1 MNERQSLSPKSL
13 LPNGL
18 RDTLA
23 PEAAQEARVIDQ
35 LLSRFQSH
43 GYDRIDPPLVEFEEN
58 LLDGVGAATGA
69 QVFRLMDPVSQRM
82 MGVRSDITP
91 QAARIAATR
100 LASDPRPLRLTYAGS
115 VLRVKGTQLRPER
128 QFRQAGCELI
138 GADTPNADSEVI
150 AVAVKALEDAGVKNL
165 SVDISM
171 PTLVAS
177 VCDTMNIDLVQMRE
191 ALDKKDAA
199 AVASLENE
207 TDGGAKSLFS
217 HLLGA
222 VGPAEGALS
231 ALKQIDLP
239 EGARAECDR
248 LEKVV
253 AVLHADIPDVAI
265 TVDPVE
271 HRGFEYQQGLSF
283 TLFSRGARGELGRG
297 GRYWIE
303 ETKEAATGFTLYL
316 DTILR
321 VADLG
326 PARNRILVPV
336 ETSMTRVDAL
346 REEGW
351 TVLRALDDES
361 GSAAAA
367 TMRGIRHVLVDG
379 KPIRLVDG
387 QPIDVA
393 TTKKTNRKI
402 VV

>member
-1 MNERQSLSPKSL
+1 MNERQSLSLKSL

-23 PEAAQEARVIDQ
+23 PEAGQEARVIDQ

-100 LASDPRPLRLTYAGS
+100 LASDPRPLRLTYAGT

-138 GADTPNADSEVI
+138 GSERATADAEVI
-150 AVAVKALEDAGVKNL
+150 AVALKALEDAGVRNL

-177 VCDTMNIDLVQMRE
+177 VCKVQNIDLARMRE
-191 ALDKKDAA
+191 ALDKKDAV
-199 AVASLENE
+199 AVASLEAE
-207 TDGGAKSLFS
+207 IPGRKTSLLS
-217 HLLGA
+217 ELLSA
-222 VGPAEGALS
+222 AGPAETAITALES
-231 ALKQIDLP
+231 MDLP
-239 EGARAECDR
+239 DEARAECDR
-248 LEKVV
+248 LSEVV
-253 AVLHADIPDVAI
+253 TSLCADLPDLAI

-271 HRGFEYQQGLSF
+271 HRGFEYQKGLSF
-283 TLFSRGARGELGRG
+283 TLFSQGARGELGRG
-297 GRYWIE
+297 GRYWIDGTGE
-303 ETKEAATGFTLYL
+303 PATGFTLYL

-321 VADLG
+321 VSDPG
-326 PARNRILVPV
+326 PVQRRVLAPKG
-336 ETSMTRVDAL
+336 TSMTEIEKL
-346 REEGW
+346 RRDGW
-351 TVLRALDDES
+351 VVLRALEDE
-361 GSAAAA
+361 GATDTAAS
-367 TMRGIRHVLVDG
+367 MRGITHILG
-379 KPIRLVDG
+379 KSGPVEVSG
-387 QPIDVA
+387 
-393 TTKKTNRKI
+393 
-402 VV
+402 